1 MSRFDEI
8 LNKGQGFTFW
18 LVMVLGA
25 AGFYALLWLL
35 LAIGTMAGM
44 S

>member
-8 LNKGQGFTFW
+8 LNKGQGLAFW
-18 LVMVLGA
+18 LVIVLGA

-35 LAIGTMAGM
+35 LALGTIAGM